1 MNYNLQFVD
10 ETVFYLLYEF
20 YKLYANISL
29 HCQCMTLSCISIDD
43 SLLDLAV
50 NVCASNPCRNGGTC
64 RSSGSG
70 YTCSCISGWTGT
82 RCESGKD
89 YNLTNVMRNISVLSI
104 VIIRYIQ

>member
-1 MNYNLQFVD
+1 M
-10 ETVFYLLYEF
+10 
-20 YKLYANISL
+20 YANVTL
-29 HCQCMTLSCISIDD
+29 HCQRMALSCIYIDE

-70 YTCSCISGWTGT
+70 YTCTCLSGWTGS

-89 YNLTNVMRNISVLSI
+89 NTNDGEDFLSI
-104 VIIRYIQ
+104 VINTLMYFFKTIVHA